1 MSTTPTPTAA
11 VALTIGA
18 QLVIE
23 PGYPAA
29 VHDAVRRR
37 FTLANPA
44 YADAVRFDRDT
55 RDLSAHLLY
64 YDVRADGGLVVPRG
78 ALELVYR
85 DCLALGVKPS
95 WTDETHVAAPVAFEE
110 HVTLSEAQERA
121 VAEVLTTRMGLLES
135 AAGSGKTIMGMVIVA
150 RRRQPALW
158 LTHTRALA
166 RQAVERAGQVLGLAP
181 EEIGVVGDGECRVG
195 ARLTIALVQSLARG
209 IPPALL
215 DVGTVVLDE
224 AHHAP
229 AEQIA
234 AVVNQFPA
242 RHLTGLT
249 ATPYRR
255 DKLDEVIFWAMGPV
269 RARIAK
275 EDLTDRL
282 ITPMVVRRE
291 TGLRVE
297 GDNFVT
303 LVNQVVAYT
312 DRNLL
317 IVGDTLRAVGQGRRC
332 LLLSDRIGHTEALAA
347 MLTAQGVAA
356 AALHGKLPKR
366 RRGEIID
373 ALNAGDLS
381 VVCATSNVA
390 GEGLDVPALS
400 WLGLTT
406 PCSFTGRITQYL
418 GRISRTAAG
427 KVDAVC
433 YDYLDAHPMFY
444 ASYRN
449 RRFVYERL
457 GCQITAV
464 GGTSAWGQ
472 RRRSA

>member
-1 MSTTPTPTAA
+1 MTVTTPKTAD

-18 QLVIE
+18 RLVIE

-55 RDLSAHLLY
+55 RDLPAHLLY
-64 YDVRADGGLVVPRG
+64 YDVRVDGGLVVPRG

-166 RQAVERAGQVLGLAP
+166 RQAVERAGQVLGLSP
-181 EEIGVVGDGECRVG
+181 EEIGVIGDGECRMG

-209 IPPALL
+209 IPPPLL
-215 DVGTVVLDE
+215 DVGVVVLDE
-224 AHHAP
+224 AHHAA
-229 AEQIA
+229 AEQMA
-234 AVVNQFPA
+234 AVVSQFPA
-242 RHLTGLT
+242 RYLIGLT

-255 DKLDEVIFWAMGPV
+255 DKRDDVIFWTMGPI
-269 RARIAK
+269 RARIDKA
-275 EDLTDRL
+275 DLIDRL
-282 ITPMVVRRE
+282 ITPTIIKRE

-297 GDNFVT
+297 GDSFVA
-303 LVNQVVAYT
+303 LVNQVVENR

-317 IVGDTLRAVGQGRRC
+317 IVGDTLRAVAQGRLC
-332 LLLSDRIGHTEALAA
+332 LLLSDRVGHTEQLAA

-356 AALHGKLPKR
+356 AALHGKLTKR

-373 ALNAGDLS
+373 ALNAGEIS

-418 GRISRTAAG
+418 GRISRTSPG
-427 KVDAVC
+427 KSDAIC
-433 YDYLDAHPMFY
+433 YDYLDQHPMFFS
-444 ASYRN
+444 SYRN
-449 RRFVYERL
+449 RRLVYDRL
-457 GCQITAV
+457 ECRITIAD
-464 GGTSAWGQ
+464 GTPVRGQ
-472 RRRSA
+472 RRSA